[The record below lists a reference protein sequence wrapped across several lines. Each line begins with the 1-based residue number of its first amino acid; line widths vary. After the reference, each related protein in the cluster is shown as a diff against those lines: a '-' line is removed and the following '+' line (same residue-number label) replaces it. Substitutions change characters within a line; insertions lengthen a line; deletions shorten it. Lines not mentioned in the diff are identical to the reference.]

1 MLYTGNMNL
10 EKIKDVISSYFGR
23 ILLKSDIFEFT
34 ESSYYDEEMGKPI
47 YRVFFGFDRL
57 IDMESIVEIKLQ
69 GNFIEKRH
77 FSENGKRMVNI
88 DPGYLTLAKVVL
100 ATTKN
105 FQHRLYLGN
114 GIYAEVTL
122 RWRKGTFSDWEWT
135 YRDYRRDESIRFFNE
150 LRDIYRKKI
159 HTIDNV

>member
-1 MLYTGNMNL
+1 MNL
-10 EKIKDVISSYFGR
+10 EKIKRTISSYFGR
-23 ILLKSDIFEFT
+23 ILLTSDIFEFT

-69 GNFIEKRH
+69 GNFIEKMH
-77 FSENGKRMVNI
+77 FSKDGRRTVNI

-122 RWRKGTFSDWEWT
+122 RWRKGTFSEWEWT

-150 LRDIYRKKI
+150 LRDIYRKRI
-159 HTIDNV
+159 HTVDDV